1 MEPSY
6 DVSRNMSAGGS
17 SPLPPAMLNRRKPL
31 VAEVPSTPGYTHGVP
46 QYRNYESTSYKTLQ
60 GW

>member
-1 MEPSY
+1 MERSY

-31 VAEVPSTPGYTHGVP
+31 VAKVPDGSGYTPGVP
-46 QYRNYESTSYKTLQ
+46 RYKYYESKTYKTL
-60 GW
+60 

>member
-1 MEPSY
+1 MERSY

-31 VAEVPSTPGYTHGVP
+31 VAKVPDGSGYTPGVP
-46 QYRNYESTSYKTLQ
+46 RYKNYE
-60 GW
+60 